1 MHTPAGPYEPKMN
14 TFILRAPSIVL
25 AILLVAGCASPSPN
39 PVVATED
46 HTLSLVVN
54 DPAKS
59 VDRILAMAAS
69 MQGYVD
75 GWSLQFNAFAP
86 LGVKADLASV
96 SIRVPPD
103 RLQEALDRIKG
114 WAVEVNYCTVVA
126 HSVAKE
132 YEELRSSILELQESE
147 TELLETIEQSPDLQT
162 ALGSFGPLLEVR
174 SDLYADHKR
183 MVGLQQQTQMILIA
197 VELLPV
203 QVGPIQAPGPCVDVP
218 AP

>member
-1 MHTPAGPYEPKMN
+1 MN
-14 TFILRAPSIVL
+14 TFTFRPLSIVL
-25 AILLVAGCASPSPN
+25 AILVVAGCATPSAN
-39 PVVATED
+39 PVLATET

-59 VDRILAMAAS
+59 ADRILAMATS
-69 MQGYVD
+69 MHGYVD
-75 GWSLQFNAFAP
+75 GWSVQFNAFAP
-86 LGVKADLASV
+86 LGVKADQASV

-174 SDLYADHKR
+174 ADRYADHKR
-183 MVGLQQQTQMILIA
+183 KVGLQQHTQMILIA

-203 QVGPIQAPGPCVDVP
+203 QAGPIQSPGPCVDVP
-218 AP
+218 GP